1 MNLRTDYSDVHFKEN
16 GKLKLLSIVGTRPE
30 IIRGVH
36 IIYTGRK
43 RPQHPSRTL
52 PI

>member
-16 GKLKLLSIVGTRPE
+16 GKLKLLIIVGTRPE
-30 IIRGVH
+30 IIRGGH

-43 RPQHPSRTL
+43 DLNTRREHFQY
-52 PI
+52 